1 MTLLDLTLALWIA
14 CVATAVYAG
23 LPHAVGRLCGR
34 RGPKTIPLIAGLLV
48 WTVAGMTLLDAV
60 RLVNPVTV
68 VGLHAAYAIV
78 VFAAVCGRFD
88 CGMQRLL
95 RTIAMAYERLA
106 RPRRPCSRPTTG
118 VLRRLGRAALAVPE
132 GVPRPHLAA
141 CAALAVLVAVSR
153 VGPALLEAR
162 LFDPAAYDQL
172 YLVRRLFDEASVGVT
187 LGGPLWIGAIA
198 TLAAGDPAYV
208 VRFLPPLLACVVTWA
223 LWRTMM
229 AQDRSE
235 AAVVALAC
243 WWLAGSGA
251 AAESPWAAVLS
262 RQHAATGEYVA
273 ALLLFAGIWE
283 SRGNRHGRSAWPAL
297 AAVLFAP
304 PLGVV
309 AAIALAFPGRMR
321 AGVIAAAWVGVCV
334 SGLRAGAP
342 PALVGAAA
350 TLPVALAFAAGIVWA
365 ALPRAVQLPQGSTA
379 AACGTLLALAGF
391 TIVPPARV
399 IESDTSARQALRIA
413 RESPRGEW
421 TIVARSAPLV
431 RGFDDGRLMPLPVFT
446 ACARGAVLPECR
458 AVQRTVTY
466 VFVHKQ
472 PEIGDLAHEQA
483 ALVAAERLAHSLKG
497 ARIDYEDDALRIYR
511 VPPQPWPL

>member
-14 CVATAVYAG
+14 CVTVAIYAG
-23 LPHAVGRLCGR
+23 LPHAIGRLCGR

-48 WTVAGMTLLDAV
+48 WTVAGMMLLDAV

-68 VGLHAAYAIV
+68 VGLHVGFAIV
-78 VFAAVCGRFD
+78 VFAGVCGHFD
-88 CGMQRLL
+88 RGMQRLL
-95 RTIAMAYERLA
+95 RAIAIAYERLA
-106 RPRRPCSRPTTG
+106 RPRPRSRPKPG
-118 VLRRLGRAALAVPE
+118 VLRRLSRAALAVPE
-132 GVPRPHLAA
+132 RVPRPHLVA
-141 CAALAVLVAVSR
+141 CAALATLVAVSR
-153 VGPALLEAR
+153 FGPALLEAR

-187 LGGPLWIGAIA
+187 LGGPPWVAAIA

-208 VRFLPPLLACVVTWA
+208 VRFLPPLLACIVTWA

-229 AQDRSE
+229 AHGRSD

-273 ALLLFAGIWE
+273 ALLLFGVIRE
-283 SRGNRHGRSAWPAL
+283 SRCDRHGRSAWPAL

-309 AAIALAFPGRMR
+309 AAVALAFPGRMR
-321 AGVIAAAWVGVCV
+321 AGVIAAAWVAVCA
-334 SGLRAGAP
+334 SGMRAGAP
-342 PALVGAAA
+342 PALLGAAA
-350 TLPVALAFAAGIVWA
+350 TLPVAVAFAAGILWA
-365 ALPRAVQLPQGSTA
+365 ALPRTVQLPQGSTA
-379 AACGTLLALAGF
+379 AACGTLVALAGF

-399 IESDTSARQALRIA
+399 IESDTGARQALRIA
-413 RESPRGEW
+413 RESPPGEW
-421 TIVARSAPLV
+421 TIVARSVPLV
-431 RGFDDGRLMPLPVFT
+431 RGLDDARLMPLPVFT
-446 ACARGAVLPECR
+446 ACARGAVMPECS
-458 AVQRTVTY
+458 AAQRTVTY

-472 PEIGDLAHEQA
+472 PNAGDLAHEQA
-483 ALVAAERLAHSLKG
+483 ALVAAERLAHALKG
-497 ARIDYEDDALRIYR
+497 ARIDYEDDTLRIYR
-511 VPPQPWPL
+511 VPPQRWPV